1 MAALPCDPWVRLTV
15 ADAFG
20 DSPASL
26 AAAEAAAA
34 GEENDAIAFALSP
47 QEAAQL
53 RAAGIA
59 SGQAVALN
67 DVVTAVAVGPRT
79 PGFGG
84 SAQRLKL
91 RFSETFGAAAAGKG
105 GPTNASRALWA
116 DARSL
121 DGGRPLPAPQQY
133 KAVAVSPAAVKN
145 ASAAASSSSQAQVQ
159 AAVNPDPNG
168 LLVVLTAADPRSA
181 LAARTTAREPHLGTE
196 AASSGT
202 GTGGGEAKN
211 RATPVS
217 VDATAP
223 NARVFTGPGFTGHA
237 APVPVPRRTQR
248 GAVGADEAAAKT
260 APLSITSASTTSTF
274 VGEAFLVGEALRMPA
289 GGLEGA
295 ERRRL
300 RLRRRL
306 LSDAA
311 GE

>member
-223 NARVFTGPGFTGHA
+223 NARVFTGPGFHA

-248 GAVGADEAAAKT
+248 GAVGGEAVGAT
-260 APLSITSASTTSTF
+260 APLSITSASTTSSF
-274 VGEAFLVGEALRMPA
+274 VGEASLVGEAIRMPA